1 MERPNGNSSH
11 SFRGV
16 AQRSSDLSFEGSGT
30 FSRTRN
36 STTDLDLYLP
46 NGIDIDY
53 EKLNS
58 RGLTDKQRQ
67 NALKL
72 SEKSRLLHS
81 LSSQLTQPE
90 HISSKSEFDDP
101 DERPRPKSQDHSK
114 ISMRIQALESEIAD
128 LVDSIS
134 ESLGLR
140 GKEPNIDKTI
150 FEHDVFGD
158 GEVVDTVKRLRK
170 SESQPSHPDIP
181 HIEDSE
187 NLESVAM
194 KLSKLMALKQS
205 AEEKLAQYD
214 SEKKL
219 NEIAG
224 DDEDIDPLDAFMAS
238 TTVDLADEGIAKVR
252 SDLGEI
258 TLYISKFESLCKILS
273 KGQTADSKTISAAI
287 EQQQKIRQQNIVPE
301 STPSEPRGIG
311 TVWEDEFRKD
321 EAVPKRTASVSVKGT
336 APNPIY
342 LDSSRGGL
350 QIHGVSSHTP
360 HAEAPAWKPPDEDE
374 TQEKLRRKLGY

>member
-36 STTDLDLYLP
+36 STTDLDLFLP

-194 KLSKLMALKQS
+194 KLSKLRALKQS

-258 TLYISKFESLCKILS
+258 TLFISKFESLCKILS
-273 KGQTADSKTISAAI
+273 NGQTADSKTISAAI
-287 EQQQKIRQQNIVPE
+287 EQQQKIRQPKIVPE
-301 STPSEPRGIG
+301 SSPSEPRGIG

-321 EAVPKRTASVSVKGT
+321 EAVPKRTAPVPVKET

-350 QIHGVSSHTP
+350 QVHGVSSHTP

-374 TQEKLRRKLGY
+374 TQEKLRKKLGY